1 MTESSSAAGQ
11 VRGGIQSGSGKEIIG
26 ELKELLGGKR
36 EEIDL
41 IAQAEQASKPAGILE
56 QKGVVV

>member
-41 IAQAEQASKPAGILE
+41 IAQADQGPKPAGILE